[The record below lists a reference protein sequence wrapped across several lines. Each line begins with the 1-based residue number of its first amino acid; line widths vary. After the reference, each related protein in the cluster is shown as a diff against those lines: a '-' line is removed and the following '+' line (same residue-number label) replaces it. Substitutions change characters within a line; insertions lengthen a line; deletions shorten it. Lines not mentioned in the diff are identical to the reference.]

1 MVNKDSAISIPI
13 CPKCHAQTCIKDG
26 IVKQKQRFKCKA
38 CGYRHTVAHRG
49 FSLEIRR
56 QALQLYLA
64 GLGFRSIGRLLK
76 CSHVTVSQWIHS
88 HGESIKSIRP
98 EGQVKTIKINEMQ
111 TQIESKFAV
120 KEGVTLIFDGKT
132 NSTVLYIP
140 VTPKLRS
147 RES

>member
-1 MVNKDSAISIPI
+1 MVNKDSAILMPI

-111 TQIESKFAV
+111 TQVESKFAV
-120 KEGVTLIFDGKT
+120 KEGVTLIFDSKT

>member
-1 MVNKDSAISIPI
+1 MVNKDSAVLMPI

-120 KEGVTLIFDGKT
+120 KEGVTLIFDSKT

>member
-1 MVNKDSAISIPI
+1 MVNKDSLISKPI
-13 CPKCHAQTCIKDG
+13 CPKCHATSCIKDG
-26 IVKQKQRFKCKA
+26 VVKQKQRFKCKA

-88 HGESIKSIRP
+88 YGDSIISIRP

-111 TQIESKFAV
+111 TQIEPKFAV
-120 KEGVTLIFDGKT
+120 KEGVTLIFDSKT
-132 NSTVLYIP
+132 NSTVVYIP
-140 VTPKLRS
+140 VTSTLS
-147 RES
+147 SAES

>member
-1 MVNKDSAISIPI
+1 
-13 CPKCHAQTCIKDG
+13 
-26 IVKQKQRFKCKA
+26 VKQKQRFKCKA

-120 KEGVTLIFDGKT
+120 KEGVTLIFDSKT

>member
-111 TQIESKFAV
+111 TQVESKFAV
-120 KEGVTLIFDGKT
+120 KEGVTLIFDSKT

>member
-111 TQIESKFAV
+111 TQIESKFAA
-120 KEGVTLIFDGKT
+120 KEGVTLIFDSKT

>member
-1 MVNKDSAISIPI
+1 
-13 CPKCHAQTCIKDG
+13 
-26 IVKQKQRFKCKA
+26 
-38 CGYRHTVAHRG
+38 
-49 FSLEIRR
+49 
-56 QALQLYLA
+56 
-64 GLGFRSIGRLLK
+64 
-76 CSHVTVSQWIHS
+76 VSQWIHS

-120 KEGVTLIFDGKT
+120 KEGVTLIFDSKT